1 MLSERLTETQCLGRN
16 RVAVVAAVTRT
27 PKPFWFGFEG
37 TMMV

>member
-16 RVAVVAAVTRT
+16 RVAVVAAAVTRT
-27 PKPFWFGFEG
+27 G